1 MSTLDRCLV
10 SKNPNGTI
18 SITSFIRE
26 AMRRDETEDQFIE
39 RIRLQLE
46 EIKPQ
51 RKNLPY
57 FIVSKQVIR
66 DAVSSSAK
74 GHKRRLRINAN
85 NKIVVDESVKTQDE
99 INLERLNS
107 LKSKLMS
114 AQPLTEDEA
123 KFLLRMK

>member
-1 MSTLDRCLV
+1 
-10 SKNPNGTI
+10 
-18 SITSFIRE
+18 
-26 AMRRDETEDQFIE
+26 MRRDETEDQFIE